1 MDEEHLKNKRN
12 KKTAVLLRSS
22 TSAVVAL
29 FALVDEREE
38 KKR

>member
-12 KKTAVLLRSS
+12 KKTAVILRSS